1 MRTVGFRCVL
11 LSALLMVL
19 LVSLSAGEVHASP
32 DWTATWDS
40 TSDWKGGTY
49 ENARVYN
56 GSVDIGLYPPEP
68 HFDGSSWYPFYTHE
82 ITEVDTLDAD
92 YKSEQAY
99 FYAEDHSLLGSETGS
114 AYAYAQDIFYLDSAG
129 VGTETLEFWWKGY
142 SDDFNQGNGRTTLTI
157 QLQSPGETVWWHNLW
172 SKTFETPSTGAEG
185 TETVN
190 VSASLL
196 DTSGNYKMRIY
207 VDWYFDVT
215 GSFDTE
221 RFEWYV
227 DDISF
232 GFNRAEHTTQWRDM
246 GAMSAWK
253 TLEVSANISAGEG
266 ITSRI
271 EVSDDGIHVDDYKE
285 ISLKNGT
292 NTYYITDLEGARY
305 VRVRT
310 KLHGYYESYTP
321 ELDKYI
327 VTADPIP
334 SLSSGDVTSDIDEIG
349 STFTYTVTY
358 SDPDGDIPSVNVYID
373 GVEYNMAKI
382 SGTYTGGATYRF
394 TTSTLGL
401 GSHSYYF
408 RASDGTSSVRLPTS
422 GSYDGPAVVPPNQ
435 PPSLSSG
442 GVSPSSGTTS
452 ATFTYEVTY
461 SDADGDTPSYVKV
474 YVDGSPY
481 PMSKVSGA
489 YISGATYRYT
499 SSLSTGS
506 HSYYFETSDGIDIDR
521 LPSSGSDSGPDVS
534 PPSEAPLGLELPWLV
549 VIGLLVVVVVVAL
562 ALYSRRK

>member
-1 MRTVGFRCVL
+1 M
-11 LSALLMVL
+11 
-19 LVSLSAGEVHASP
+19 
-32 DWTATWDS
+32 
-40 TSDWKGGTY
+40 
-49 ENARVYN
+49 
-56 GSVDIGLYPPEP
+56 
-68 HFDGSSWYPFYTHE
+68 
-82 ITEVDTLDAD
+82 
-92 YKSEQAY
+92 
-99 FYAEDHSLLGSETGS
+99 ED
-114 AYAYAQDIFYLDSAG
+114 
-129 VGTETLEFWWKGY
+129 
-142 SDDFNQGNGRTTLTI
+142 
-157 QLQSPGETVWWHNLW
+157 
-172 SKTFETPSTGAEG
+172 

-190 VSASLL
+190 ISASLL
-196 DTSGNYKMRIY
+196 SISGNYTMRIY
-207 VDWYFDVT
+207 VYWFFDVD

-221 RFEWYV
+221 KFEWRV

-232 GFNRAEHTTQWRDM
+232 GFNEAQHTTQWRDI
-246 GAMSAWK
+246 GTMSAWK
-253 TLEVSANISAGEG
+253 TLEASANISASER

-292 NTYYITDLEGARY
+292 NTYYITDLAGARY

-321 ELDKYI
+321 ELYKYI

-334 SLSSGDVTSDIDEIG
+334 SLSSGDVTPDIDEIG

-358 SDPDGDIPSVNVYID
+358 SDPDGDTPSVNVYID
-373 GVEYNMAKI
+373 GVEYNMTKI
-382 SGTYTGGATYRF
+382 SGTYTSGATYRF
-394 TTSTLGL
+394 TTSTLDL
-401 GSHSYYF
+401 GSHFYYF
-408 RASDGTSSVRLPTS
+408 RASDGTSSVRLPASAT
-422 GSYDGPAVVPPNQ
+422 YEGPTVVLPNQ
-435 PPSLSSG
+435 SPVLSSG
-442 GVSPSSGTTS
+442 SVSPSSGTTS

-474 YVDGSPY
+474 YVDGSPHS
-481 PMSKVSGA
+481 MTKVSGA

-499 SSLSTGS
+499 SSLTTGS
-506 HSYYFETSDGIDIDR
+506 HSYYFETSDSIDIDR